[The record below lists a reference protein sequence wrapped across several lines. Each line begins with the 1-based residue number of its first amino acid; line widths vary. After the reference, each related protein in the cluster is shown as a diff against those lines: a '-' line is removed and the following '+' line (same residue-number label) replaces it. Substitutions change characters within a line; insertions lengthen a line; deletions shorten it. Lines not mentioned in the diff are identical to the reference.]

1 MSATADCPT
10 CGARCRIVH
19 RAGAEPQLVTL
30 QDAALVAKIEQL
42 KRALAR
48 LRAAARG
55 CAVPTGGDAEDE
67 A

>member
-19 RAGAEPQLVTL
+19 RAGAEPQLVAL

-42 KRALAR
+42 KHALAQ
-48 LRAAARG
+48 LRAAAKG
-55 CAVPTGGDAEDE
+55 CAVPTGEYGEEE